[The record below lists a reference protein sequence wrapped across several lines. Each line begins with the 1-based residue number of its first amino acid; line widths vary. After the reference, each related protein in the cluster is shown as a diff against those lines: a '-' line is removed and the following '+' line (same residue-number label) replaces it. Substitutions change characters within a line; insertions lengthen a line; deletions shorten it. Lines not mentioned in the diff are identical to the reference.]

1 MKIKFKPHGLKA
13 IQALF
18 RTQRISIIHTPT
30 QQGLINWKTMQPIT
44 PGTATVDALMYAP
57 LRGWTL
63 FPIALCRD
71 QMGRRYI
78 QFETVKVP
86 DIYSSSQLGGIDERY
101 LIEQPDGRRV
111 SVIDF
116 HVERFRASCNP
127 QHVVDMAWLLV
138 PNLVDID
145 ERHMDALLDA
155 VGAWGEKEAA

>member
-1 MKIKFKPHGLKA
+1 MKVKFKPHGLKA
-13 IQALF
+13 IQSLF
-18 RTQRISIIHTPT
+18 RTQRIAIIHTPT

-71 QMGRRYI
+71 QMGKRYI

-86 DIYSSSQLGGIDERY
+86 DIYSSSQLGGMDERY
-101 LIEQPDGRRV
+101 LIERPDGSKV

-127 QHVVDMAWLLV
+127 RHVVDMAWLLV

>member
-1 MKIKFKPHGLKA
+1 
-13 IQALF
+13 
-18 RTQRISIIHTPT
+18 
-30 QQGLINWKTMQPIT
+30 
-44 PGTATVDALMYAP
+44 MYAP

-101 LIEQPDGRRV
+101 LIEQPDGRKV
-111 SVIDF
+111 SVMDF